1 MKEKFVPEAVSTTI
15 EGLFPV
21 PTYLSNLSRP
31 FLKKEHTF
39 FAKAMK
45 SHNANEGNITSDDNY
60 ILNKPAMK
68 DIKKILNQHIKIYF
82 DKVYDTKNKIKP
94 YITQSWLNV
103 TNEKQ
108 YHHIHNHPNSL
119 VSGVLYINA
128 DKQNDNIKFFRD
140 RDRHEII
147 KLMPKAFNWFNS
159 ESWVYPVS
167 SGKLVMFPSSTTHT
181 VDLKKG
187 NNARMSL
194 AFNVFVKGTFGNQRA
209 LTELIL

>member
-21 PTYLSNLSRP
+21 PIYLSNLSRP

-119 VSGVLYINA
+119 VSGVLSIHA
-128 DKQNDNIKFFRD
+128 DKQNDNIKFCRD